1 MSAKFILNC
10 NGPPSF
16 INTLSVSLGCKSVAS
31 NESVV
36 VSTCATLSSV
46 DINRS
51 RMLLVPPSGRDRDGG
66 QRRKRDGDEAV
77 ASGEIRPECGVMNS
91 RPATWHAQ
99 IITSQTSHCL
109 RVCVGACLCV
119 FVCNDSHLQKVLC
132 APDCLLSW
140 WGEYHHLLSFDHK
153 QLEEAGNREDTSDS
167 IESFV
172 TRFWMRKLTGF

>member
-1 MSAKFILNC
+1 MSANFILHC
-10 NGPPSF
+10 KGPPSF

-109 RVCVGACLCV
+109 RVCVWVCACVCLCV
-119 FVCNDSHLQKVLC
+119 MIVICRKCFVPLIACYRDEVNIIIFCHLTTN
-132 APDCLLSW
+132 S
-140 WGEYHHLLSFDHK
+140 
-153 QLEEAGNREDTSDS
+153 
-167 IESFV
+167 
-172 TRFWMRKLTGF
+172 